1 MAARTLQEL
10 VEAAAIV
17 HPDRVAVTYDGG
29 TASKRP
35 ESLRY
40 QDLIELS
47 GELSQT
53 LRLDCSA
60 VDGVIGLYC
69 TDDLLIPVWILG

>member
-1 MAARTLQEL
+1 MAARTLQDL
-10 VEAAAIV
+10 VAAATIV
-17 HPDRVAVTYDGG
+17 HPDRVAVTFDGG

-40 QDLIELS
+40 REMMELS

-53 LRLDCSA
+53 LRLTCSA
-60 VDGVIGLYC
+60 GHGVIGLYC
-69 TDDLLIPVWILG
+69 SDDLLIPVWILG